1 MYYYATVTTTT
12 RNAHNST
19 VSVTPS
25 NKISLEDT
33 IKEHSPKNLK
43 GKTID
48 KITIKETK
56 KEFYDSNYSNVKY
69 KHKNII

>member
-1 MYYYATVTTTT
+1 MTSHTSDSTVTTT

-33 IKEHSPKNLK
+33 IKEHLPKNLK
-43 GKTID
+43 GKTIN

-56 KEFYDSNYSNVKY
+56 KEF
-69 KHKNII
+69 